1 MTIEQQ
7 ITDKLKDAFDPIH
20 LEIENESDMH
30 SGPPGRE
37 SHFKV
42 TLVSKKFDDLML
54 IKQHRMVNETLKT
67 ELSGVI
73 HALALHTY
81 NPNQWFERTSKAPQS
96 PDCEGGGK
104 S

>member
-7 ITDKLKDAFDPIH
+7 IIDKLNDAFDPIH

-42 TLVSKKFDDLML
+42 TLVSKKFDELML

-67 ELSGVI
+67 ELAGVI

-81 NPNQWFERTSKAPQS
+81 NPDQWFERTSKAPQS

>member
-7 ITDKLKDAFDPIH
+7 IIDKLNDAFDPIH

-42 TLVSKKFDDLML
+42 TLVSKKFADLML

-81 NPNQWFERTSKAPQS
+81 NPDQWFERTGKAPQS
-96 PDCEGGGK
+96 PACEGGGK

>member
-7 ITDKLKDAFDPIH
+7 ITDKLNQAFEPIH
-20 LEIENESDMH
+20 LAIENESHMH
-30 SGPPGRE
+30 SGPPDAE

-42 TLVSKKFDDLML
+42 TLVSPQFDGLML
-54 IKQHRMVNETLKT
+54 IKQHRMVNEVLKS

-81 NPNQWFERTSKAPQS
+81 NPDQWFERTSKAPQS
-96 PDCEGGGK
+96 PQCEGGGK